1 MKVTIKVGNLEYK
14 SAQVKIEPSLQ
25 RTFWRWWIFQA
36 HKKRWDTKTQQKKIS
51 AQIGRDPFLFHSLH
65 KGIHIEWKTQA
76 VFCLEAKSV
85 FFLLGA
91 PLSTFGSKGLHPEID
106 FWVNSV
112 IFAVHQPKQKAKKIT
127 CKSPMWSCCTKVTIL
142 SLEKKTGKSKQIKP
156 IHPENSPLLA
166 GHRKRTVPLLSW
178 IFFSAFFGNFMY
190 IIRPPPRWWPHG
202 NVSPG
207 TFLLFLHLH
216 AVSNEVGTHGTQKA
230 SGIPGPRLEGT
241 KTSRWVISLEMIER
255 KTKRYG
261 QFYQGK

>member
-1 MKVTIKVGNLEYK
+1 MKFSGI
-14 SAQVKIEPSLQ
+14 A
-25 RTFWRWWIFQA
+25 
-36 HKKRWDTKTQQKKIS
+36 KRWDTKTQQKKYQLKLEEIRS
-51 AQIGRDPFLFHSLH
+51 YSIHFKKRFIFSERRKLFLSWS
-65 KGIHIEWKTQA
+65 E
-76 VFCLEAKSV
+76 VV

-91 PLSTFGSKGLHPEID
+91 SPSTFGSKGLHPEID

-112 IFAVHQPKQKAKKIT
+112 SFAVHQPKQKPEIT

-166 GHRKRTVPLLSW
+166 GTENGRCPYCPG

-190 IIRPPPRWWPHG
+190 IIRPTPRWWPHG

-216 AVSNEVGTHGTQKA
+216 TVSNEVGTHGTQKA
-230 SGIPGPRLEGT
+230 SGIPGPRPTFGRHKHLPV
-241 KTSRWVISLEMIER
+241 VISLEMIER